1 MTEKEITSET
11 FQDGA
16 LSRKF
21 MIAKSEIFLG
31 SFFNECIIIDNV
43 KLQEALLELND
54 AQSSASMAQAAASA
68 ALANVH
74 KVS

>member
-1 MTEKEITSET
+1 
-11 FQDGA
+11 
-16 LSRKF
+16 